1 VLGPDE
7 VLLSLQAESRKS
19 EANNVVKIRTGN
31 SVTIVNVV
39 YNFVAIY
46 KDVKLRA
53 NIFEYPVIEKPQNLA
68 KWRIF
73 PAIWLIV
80 LSEFAGGAAM
90 ASETAVCAPELRDI
104 ILTRD
109 FGLAYFCAA
118 ERLESNPADV
128 EAQLIFARAAQE
140 IGQWDVAMDYADR
153 ARQTSLSTS
162 DRFASYLISG
172 MAAAGQGAFLKAKL
186 HLHRGVDLA
195 QTEAEER
202 IIAQAMGQI
211 RAHSPWSFGVNF
223 NVNPSTNI
231 NGGSAN
237 DTITFLGLQFPLD
250 ADAQAQA
257 GIGYSLNVNATHRRR
272 ISDRMIWENRVSFDG
287 TVYDGRGRND
297 LKLGVK
303 SSLRYSPDTTSLWVG
318 YIGYEQRY
326 LGVELGGDAFG
337 EYYAYTNQTSVGL
350 EYYWQPR
357 PAHFLSGYAVYTSQN
372 SDVSPVLGAVI
383 SKVGGSYG
391 FPVFAGGALTV
402 AAFVEDVDNN
412 IAAAAVVNT
421 MVSVSGAWQLE
432 ALPIGLSGKLEYTR
446 AEYKFLSF
454 GYSDIRVDDVVSLE
468 LGITPENLQ
477 WMGFQPTFGVR
488 YTHGFSN
495 LDRFET
501 DEVKV
506 FTRLSSVF

>member
-1 VLGPDE
+1 MT
-7 VLLSLQAESRKS
+7 K
-19 EANNVVKIRTGN
+19 KT
-31 SVTIVNVV
+31 
-39 YNFVAIY
+39 
-46 KDVKLRA
+46 
-53 NIFEYPVIEKPQNLA
+53 QNLA
-68 KWRIF
+68 KWPVF

-80 LSEFAGGAAM
+80 VTFLGGSPVQ
-90 ASETAVCAPELRDI
+90 ASESAVCAPALRDI

-118 ERLESNPADV
+118 ERLEVNPADV

-140 IGQWDVAMDYADR
+140 IGQWDVAMDYAGR

-172 MAAAGQGAFLKAKL
+172 MAAAGQGAFLRAKL
-186 HLHRGVDLA
+186 HLRRGVDLA
-195 QTEAEER
+195 QTEAEEQ

-223 NVNPSTNI
+223 NVDPSTNI

-257 GIGYSLNVNATHRRR
+257 GVGYSLNLNATHRRR
-272 ISDRMIWENRVSFDG
+272 MSERLIWENRVSFDG

-297 LKLGVK
+297 LKLGAK
-303 SSLRYSPDTTSLWVG
+303 SSLRYSPDSTSLWVG
-318 YIGYEQRY
+318 YVGYEQRY

-350 EYYWQPR
+350 EYYWQPK
-357 PAHFLSGYAVYTSQN
+357 PAHYVSAYAVYTMQN
-372 SDVSPVLGAVI
+372 SDLSPVLDARI

-391 FPVFAGGALTV
+391 FPVFEGGAVTV
-402 AAFVEDVDNN
+402 AASIEDLDND
-412 IAAAAVVNT
+412 IPAAAVVNA
-421 MVSVSGAWQLE
+421 MVSISGSWQLQT
-432 ALPIGLSGKLEYTR
+432 LPIGLSGKLEYTR

-454 GYSDIRVDDVVSLE
+454 GYGDIRADDIVSLE

-501 DEVKV
+501 DEIKV